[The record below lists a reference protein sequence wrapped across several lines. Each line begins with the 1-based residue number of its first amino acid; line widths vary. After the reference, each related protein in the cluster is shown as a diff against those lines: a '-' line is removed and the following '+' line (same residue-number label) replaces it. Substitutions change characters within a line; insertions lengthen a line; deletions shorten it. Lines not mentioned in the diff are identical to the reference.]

1 MSHPVDTLR
10 PVSGNGAG
18 STDKLG
24 GGMETFFGALGAM
37 VALYVM
43 LRVERTGLETKLTR
57 LETNLREEISG
68 VRGEISG
75 LRGDVASEISG
86 LRGDVASEISGLR
99 GEIASVRT
107 ELGGKIDRLGEILLL
122 HVQQG
127 HPPHQAA

>member
-1 MSHPVDTLR
+1 MSHPADTLP

-86 LRGDVASEISGLR
+86 LRG
-99 GEIASVRT
+99 EIASVRT